1 MSKGNINYKYLRRR
15 KSWFRRNLDIIL
27 VYTGIALAAIMVV
40 LVILMKV
47 FSFGF
52 FADKVNNDNNQNIQE
67 APEPVKEIVWHEDK
81 EPEADEVSY
90 TPPEDARYP
99 YYIRV
104 NRAANCVTVYG
115 IDENGE
121 YLINK
126 PVIYQIITELV
137 NHFGGEQ
144 LSKIFISDIDTRI
157 KKVMK

>member
-27 VYTGIALAAIMVV
+27 VYSGIALAAIMVV
-40 LVILMKV
+40 LVILMKI

-52 FADKVNNDNNQNIQE
+52 FADKENIDNNQNIQE
-67 APEPVKEIVWHEDK
+67 ATEPVKEIVWHEDK

-115 IDENGE
+115 IDKNSE
-121 YLINK
+121 YKIN
-126 PVIYQIITELV
+126 
-137 NHFGGEQ
+137 N
-144 LSKIFISDIDTRI
+144 
-157 KKVMK
+157 